1 MRCITNWFTHMGTE
15 LLIKPAFQNAALG
28 KPPQKNKIL
37 VVDDVPVNVQLLT
50 TYLASVGY
58 EVVTARDG
66 HEALAQVAAAQPD
79 LILLDVMMP
88 KLNGFE
94 VCERLK
100 ADPMSRII
108 PVIMVT
114 ALNEIEDK
122 IKATESGAD
131 DFVSK
136 PFNKLELLTR
146 VKSLLRIKQLHDE
159 LSAKVREL
167 EQARERLR
175 QLAITDGLTGLHN
188 HRYFKEH
195 LEQELY
201 RASRHQSYVSVV
213 MIDIDHFKKF
223 NDTYGHPAGD
233 TILRAMARLLRENIR
248 KIDLAARYGGEE
260 FCLVLVET
268 NKVAAAIA
276 AEKVRRLVETHH
288 FELPHDGEMMPAGI
302 AGAPIAGWA
311 LHSASSESPQRLAET
326 IVAVAPAEWHGDGTA
341 APNRFL
347 EHFRITISM
356 GIATFPDDAVEL
368 SRLIEVAD
376 QRLYRAK
383 KQGRNQVVTE

>member
-1 MRCITNWFTHMGTE
+1 MGTE
-15 LLIKPAFQNAALG
+15 LAIKAAFLSTAVG
-28 KPPQKNKIL
+28 EMPKKNKIL

-50 TYLASVGY
+50 TYLTSVGY

-66 HEALAQVAAAQPD
+66 QEALDQVAATLPD

-100 ADPMSRII
+100 SDPVTRII

-167 EQARERLR
+167 ELARERLR
-175 QLAITDGLTGLHN
+175 QLAITDGLTGLYN

-201 RASRHQSYVSVV
+201 RASRHQSRVSVV
-213 MIDIDHFKKF
+213 MVDIDHFKKF

-233 TILRAMARLLRENIR
+233 AILRAIGRLLKENIR

-268 NKVAAAIA
+268 PKAAAVVV
-276 AEKVRRLVETHH
+276 AEKVRRLVEVHP
-288 FELPHDGEMMPAGI
+288 FDLLRDGQMLPASLPNPSNDGKFSKAAAGEGKNHNSATEVVTA
-302 AGAPIAGWA
+302 AGPWQ
-311 LHSASSESPQRLAET
+311 ESP
-326 IVAVAPAEWHGDGTA
+326 AVPRHNLRENFHT
-341 APNRFL
+341 
-347 EHFRITISM
+347 TISM

-368 SRLIEVAD
+368 SQLIEVAD
-376 QRLYRAK
+376 QRLYKAK
-383 KQGRNQVVTE
+383 KQGRNQVVME

>member
-1 MRCITNWFTHMGTE
+1 MGKE
-15 LLIKPAFQNAALG
+15 LSIKPAFKDTALG
-28 KPPQKNKIL
+28 ELSRKNRIL

-50 TYLASVGY
+50 TYLTSVGY
-58 EVVTARDG
+58 EVFTARDG
-66 HEALAQVAAAQPD
+66 EEALEKVAATQPD

-94 VCERLK
+94 VCERVK
-100 ADPMSRII
+100 SDPTTRII

-159 LSAKVREL
+159 LRAKVKEL
-167 EQARERLR
+167 ELARERLR
-175 QLAITDGLTGLHN
+175 QLAITDGLTGLYN
-188 HRYFKEH
+188 HRYLKEH
-195 LEQELY
+195 LEQELL
-201 RASRHQSYVSVV
+201 RANRHQLRVSVA
-213 MIDIDHFKKF
+213 MLDIDHFKKF
-223 NDTYGHPAGD
+223 NDAYGHPAGD
-233 TILRAMARLLRENIR
+233 AILRTLAKLLKDNIR

-268 NKVAAAIA
+268 NKTAAVIA
-276 AEKVRRLVETHH
+276 AEKVRRIVEAYS
-288 FELPHDGEMMPAGI
+288 FDISNDSLPLSTIAPSAPWTPHAAAGEAKPD
-302 AGAPIAGWA
+302 
-311 LHSASSESPQRLAET
+311 LAE
-326 IVAVAPAEWHGDGTA
+326 VAANVAFAEEHNGKSAPANPFIYNH
-341 APNRFL
+341 RL
-347 EHFRITISM
+347 TISM

-368 SRLIEVAD
+368 GQLIEVAD

-383 KQGRNQVVTE
+383 KQGRNQVVAA

>member
-1 MRCITNWFTHMGTE
+1 MGTE
-15 LLIKPAFQNAALG
+15 LSIKTNFKDIPSRPSAGEELSR
-28 KPPQKNKIL
+28 KNKIL
-37 VVDDVPVNVQLLT
+37 VVDDVAVNVQLLT
-50 TYLASVGY
+50 TYLTSVGY
-58 EVVTARDG
+58 EVFTARDG
-66 HEALAQVAAAQPD
+66 EEALEKVAATQPD

-100 ADPMSRII
+100 SDPATRII

-159 LSAKVREL
+159 LRAKVREL

-175 QLAITDGLTGLHN
+175 QLAITDGLTGLYN
-188 HRYFKEH
+188 HRYLKEH
-195 LEQELY
+195 LEQELL
-201 RASRHQSYVSVV
+201 RAHRHQLRVSVV
-213 MIDIDHFKKF
+213 MLDIDHFKKF

-233 TILRAMARLLRENIR
+233 TILRTIARLLKDNIR

-268 NKVAAAIA
+268 SKAAAAIA
-276 AEKVRRLVETHH
+276 AEKVRRIIEAHYFDH
-288 FELPHDGEMMPAGI
+288 FGSEAQLLS
-302 AGAPIAGWA
+302 AGAPNEAMANWTPSVAAEESAPSLVEVAAEIASDEWRGNDSDTN
-311 LHSASSESPQRLAET
+311 HTHPSKNRL
-326 IVAVAPAEWHGDGTA
+326 
-341 APNRFL
+341 
-347 EHFRITISM
+347 TISM
-356 GIATFPDDAVEL
+356 GVATFPDDAVEL
-368 SRLIEVAD
+368 SQIIEVAD

-383 KQGRNQVVTE
+383 KQGRNQVVID

>member
-1 MRCITNWFTHMGTE
+1 MGKE
-15 LLIKPAFQNAALG
+15 LSIKPAFKDTALG
-28 KPPQKNKIL
+28 ELSRKNRIL

-50 TYLASVGY
+50 TYLTSVGY
-58 EVVTARDG
+58 EVFTARDG
-66 HEALAQVAAAQPD
+66 EEALEKVTATQPD
-79 LILLDVMMP
+79 LVLLDVMMP

-94 VCERLK
+94 VCERVK
-100 ADPMSRII
+100 SDPTTRII

-159 LSAKVREL
+159 LRAKVKEL
-167 EQARERLR
+167 ELARERLR
-175 QLAITDGLTGLHN
+175 QLAITDGLTGLYN
-188 HRYFKEH
+188 HRYLKEH
-195 LEQELY
+195 LEQELL
-201 RASRHQSYVSVV
+201 RANRHQLRVSVA
-213 MIDIDHFKKF
+213 MLDIDHFKKF

-233 TILRAMARLLRENIR
+233 AILRTLGRLLKDNIR

-268 NKVAAAIA
+268 SKTAAVIA
-276 AEKVRRLVETHH
+276 AEKVRRIVEAYPFDISNDGLQLST
-288 FELPHDGEMMPAGI
+288 LAPWTPHPVSEEARPSLANVAANVAI
-302 AGAPIAGWA
+302 AEDHNGK
-311 LHSASSESPQRLAET
+311 S
-326 IVAVAPAEWHGDGTA
+326 APANPFIYNH
-341 APNRFL
+341 RL
-347 EHFRITISM
+347 TISM

-368 SRLIEVAD
+368 GQLIEVAD

-383 KQGRNQVVTE
+383 KQGRNQVVAD

>member
-1 MRCITNWFTHMGTE
+1 
-15 LLIKPAFQNAALG
+15 
-28 KPPQKNKIL
+28 
-37 VVDDVPVNVQLLT
+37 
-50 TYLASVGY
+50 
-58 EVVTARDG
+58 VTARDG
-66 HEALAQVAAAQPD
+66 QEALDQVAATLPD

-100 ADPMSRII
+100 SDPVTRII

-167 EQARERLR
+167 ELARERLR
-175 QLAITDGLTGLHN
+175 QLAITDGLTGLYN

-201 RASRHQSYVSVV
+201 RASRHQSRVSVV
-213 MIDIDHFKKF
+213 MVDIDHFKKF

-233 TILRAMARLLRENIR
+233 AILRAIARLLKENIR

-268 NKVAAAIA
+268 PKSAAVIV
-276 AEKVRRLVETHH
+276 AEKVRRLVEVHPFDLLRDGQLFSATAPNQPNDGR
-288 FELPHDGEMMPAGI
+288 LPKS
-302 AGAPIAGWA
+302 
-311 LHSASSESPQRLAET
+311 SASEGKNHNSGTEVVMAAQPWQESPAM
-326 IVAVAPAEWHGDGTA
+326 PG
-341 APNRFL
+341 NN
-347 EHFRITISM
+347 FRENFHITISM
-356 GIATFPDDAVEL
+356 GLATFPDDTVEL
-368 SRLIEVAD
+368 SQLIEVAD
-376 QRLYRAK
+376 QRLYKAK
-383 KQGRNQVVTE
+383 KQGRNQVVME

>member
-1 MRCITNWFTHMGTE
+1 MNWFNHMGTAVSIKQVIKDSTSGE
-15 LLIKPAFQNAALG
+15 L
-28 KPPQKNKIL
+28 PQRNKIL

-50 TYLASVGY
+50 TYLTSVGY
-58 EVVTARDG
+58 HVITARDG
-66 HEALAQVAAAQPD
+66 QEALSKVASSMPD

-88 KLNGFE
+88 KINGFE
-94 VCERLK
+94 VCERIK
-100 ADPMSRII
+100 SDPATRII

-122 IKATESGAD
+122 IKATEAGAD
-131 DFVSK
+131 DFISK

-159 LSAKVREL
+159 LNAKVREL

-175 QLAITDGLTGLHN
+175 QLAITDGLTGLYN

-195 LEQELY
+195 LEQELF

-233 TILRAMARLLRENIR
+233 FILRSIARLLKENIR

-268 NKVAAAIA
+268 SKSAAGVA
-276 AEKVRRLVETHH
+276 AEKVRRLVEAHH
-288 FELPHDGEMMPAGI
+288 FELVKDLQLHPLMASPSSLVEGDPSMASEDLFRNAVRHGP
-302 AGAPIAGWA
+302 PIGSEE
-311 LHSASSESPQRLAET
+311 LHEQPLRGRNSTSLN
-326 IVAVAPAEWHGDGTA
+326 G
-341 APNRFL
+341 
-347 EHFRITISM
+347 RITISM
-356 GIATFPDDAVEL
+356 GVATFPEDAGEL
-368 SRLIEVAD
+368 NRLIEIAD
-376 QRLYRAK
+376 QRLYVAK
-383 KQGRNQVVTE
+383 QRGRNQVVID

>member
-1 MRCITNWFTHMGTE
+1 MST
-15 LLIKPAFQNAALG
+15 KPTFRDI
-28 KPPQKNKIL
+28 PPLREDLSKKHKIL
-37 VVDDVPVNVQLLT
+37 VVDDLPVNVQLLT
-50 TYLASVGY
+50 TYLTSVGY
-58 EVVTARDG
+58 DVVAARDG
-66 HEALAQVAAAQPD
+66 QEALDKTFATQPD

-100 ADPMSRII
+100 TDPTTRII

-122 IKATESGAD
+122 IKATEAGAD

-159 LSAKVREL
+159 LRAKLKEL

-175 QLAITDGLTGLHN
+175 QLAITDGLTGLYN
-188 HRYFKEH
+188 HRYLKEH
-195 LEQELY
+195 LEQEVH
-201 RASRHQSYVSVV
+201 RAIRHQLHVSVV
-213 MIDIDHFKKF
+213 MLDIDHFKKL
-223 NDTYGHPAGD
+223 NDTYGHPIGD
-233 TILRAMARLLRENIR
+233 AVLRTLAKLLKENIR

-268 NKVAAAIA
+268 NKSAAAIA
-276 AEKVRRLVETHH
+276 AEKVRRLVEAHH
-288 FELPHDGEMMPAGI
+288 FEIFDE
-302 AGAPIAGWA
+302 AGASSSPVPIWA
-311 LHSASSESPQRLAET
+311 PIPSSMEALTSLAEVET
-326 IVAVAPAEWHGDGTA
+326 GDFVEPWLEEQTEP
-341 APNRFL
+341 PNQYPHRD
-347 EHFRITISM
+347 RITISM
-356 GIATFPDDAVEL
+356 GVATFPEDAADL
-368 SRLIEVAD
+368 SQLIEVAD

-383 KQGRNQVVTE
+383 KQGRNQVVAD

>member
-1 MRCITNWFTHMGTE
+1 MGIE
-15 LLIKPAFQNAALG
+15 SSLKPAFKDVPLSRDEVLR
-28 KPPQKNKIL
+28 KNKIL
-37 VVDDVPVNVQLLT
+37 VVDDVAVNVQLLT
-50 TYLASVGY
+50 TYLTSVGY
-58 EVVTARDG
+58 DVLTARDG
-66 HEALAQVAAAQPD
+66 EEALERVAATQPD

-88 KLNGFE
+88 KLNGFQ

-100 ADPMSRII
+100 SDPATKVI

-146 VKSLLRIKQLHDE
+146 VKSLLRIKQLHDD
-159 LSAKVREL
+159 LRAKVREL

-175 QLAITDGLTGLHN
+175 QLAITDGLTGLYN
-188 HRYFKEH
+188 HRYLKEH
-195 LEQELY
+195 LEQELL
-201 RASRHQSYVSVV
+201 RAQRHQLHVAVV
-213 MIDIDHFKKF
+213 MLDIDHFKKF

-233 TILRAMARLLRENIR
+233 TILRMIARLLKENIR

-268 NKVAAAIA
+268 NKIAAAIA
-276 AEKVRRLVETHH
+276 AEKVRRIVEAHYFNH
-288 FELPHDGEMMPAGI
+288 FAGETPNVAAMADWTP
-302 AGAPIAGWA
+302 
-311 LHSASSESPQRLAET
+311 SP
-326 IVAVAPAEWHGDGTA
+326 PAEESAPDLVVLAAGEWRDGKSNT
-341 APNRFL
+341 NHN
-347 EHFRITISM
+347 EVSKNHITISM
-356 GIATFPDDAVEL
+356 GVATFPDDAVEL
-368 SRLIEVAD
+368 SQLIEIAD

-383 KQGRNQVVTE
+383 KQGRNQVVTD

>member
-1 MRCITNWFTHMGTE
+1 MGTE
-15 LLIKPAFQNAALG
+15 FSKSAFKDTALG
-28 KPPQKNKIL
+28 ELLRQNKIL
-37 VVDDVPVNVQLLT
+37 VVDDVPVNVQLMT
-50 TYLASVGY
+50 TYLTSVGY
-58 EVVTARDG
+58 EVFTARDG
-66 HEALAQVAAAQPD
+66 QEALDKVATVQPD

-88 KLNGFE
+88 RLNGFE

-100 ADPMSRII
+100 SDSATKII

-159 LSAKVREL
+159 LRAKVKEL

-175 QLAITDGLTGLHN
+175 QLAITDGLTGLYN
-188 HRYFKEH
+188 HRYLKEH
-195 LEQELY
+195 LEQELL
-201 RASRHQSYVSVV
+201 RAQRHQLRASVV
-213 MIDIDHFKKF
+213 MLDIDHFKKF

-233 TILRAMARLLRENIR
+233 TILRTIARLLKDNIR

-268 NKVAAAIA
+268 NKAAAGIA
-276 AEKVRRLVETHH
+276 AEKVRRIIEAHH
-288 FELPHDGEMMPAGI
+288 FDHAFAETPLLSAVA
-302 AGAPIAGWA
+302 AGAAMGDW
-311 LHSASSESPQRLAET
+311 SPSLRAEKS
-326 IVAVAPAEWHGDGTA
+326 
-341 APNRFL
+341 APNL
-347 EHFRITISM
+347 VGVAAGKWPDHNGNSHNNHPPKSRITISM
-356 GIATFPDDAVEL
+356 GVATFPEDAVEL
-368 SRLIEVAD
+368 SQLIEIAD

-383 KQGRNQVVTE
+383 KQGRNQVVID

>member
-1 MRCITNWFTHMGTE
+1 MVTE
-15 LLIKPAFQNAALG
+15 LAVKPAFPSLAVG
-28 KPPQKNKIL
+28 EMPRKNKIL

-50 TYLASVGY
+50 TYLTSVGY

-66 HEALAQVAAAQPD
+66 QEALDQVVATLPD

-100 ADPMSRII
+100 SDPVTRII

-167 EQARERLR
+167 ELARERLR
-175 QLAITDGLTGLHN
+175 QLAITDGLTGLYN

-201 RASRHQSYVSVV
+201 RASRHQSRVSVV
-213 MIDIDHFKKF
+213 MVDIDHFKKF

-233 TILRAMARLLRENIR
+233 AILRAIARLLKENIR
-248 KIDLAARYGGEE
+248 KIDIAARYGGEE
-260 FCLVLVET
+260 FCLVLVESP
-268 NKVAAAIA
+268 KAAAVVV
-276 AEKVRRLVETHH
+276 AEKVRRLVEVHPFDLLRDGQMFSATAPNPPSDGR
-288 FELPHDGEMMPAGI
+288 LPKSSAGEGRNHNSGTEVVMAAEP
-302 AGAPIAGWA
+302 WQ
-311 LHSASSESPQRLAET
+311 ESPALPRNNLRENFHT
-326 IVAVAPAEWHGDGTA
+326 
-341 APNRFL
+341 
-347 EHFRITISM
+347 TISM
-356 GIATFPDDAVEL
+356 GVATFPDDAVEL
-368 SRLIEVAD
+368 GQLIEVAD
-376 QRLYRAK
+376 QRLYKAK
-383 KQGRNQVVTE
+383 KQGRNQVVME

>member
-1 MRCITNWFTHMGTE
+1 MGTE
-15 LLIKPAFQNAALG
+15 VSIKPNFKDIPSRPLAGEELSR
-28 KPPQKNKIL
+28 KNKIL
-37 VVDDVPVNVQLLT
+37 VVDDVAVNVQLLT
-50 TYLASVGY
+50 TYLTSVGY
-58 EVVTARDG
+58 EVATARDG
-66 HEALAQVAAAQPD
+66 EEALDKVVEAQPD

-100 ADPMSRII
+100 TDATTKII

-159 LSAKVREL
+159 LRAKVREL

-175 QLAITDGLTGLHN
+175 QLAITDGLTGLYN
-188 HRYFKEH
+188 HRYLKEH
-195 LEQELY
+195 LEQELL
-201 RASRHQSYVSVV
+201 RAQRHQLRASVV
-213 MIDIDHFKKF
+213 MLDIDHFKKF

-233 TILRAMARLLRENIR
+233 AILRTIAKLLKENVR

-268 NKVAAAIA
+268 NKAAAGIA
-276 AEKVRRLVETHH
+276 AEKVRRIVEAHH
-288 FELPHDGEMMPAGI
+288 FDHA
-302 AGAPIAGWA
+302 
-311 LHSASSESPQRLAET
+311 ASEEPSLS
-326 IVAVAPAEWHGDGTA
+326 AVAASAPPPAWLLQPATEEPEASAVDA
-341 APNRFL
+341 AIEVATGGWDDNNSQNHDYPQKN
-347 EHFRITISM
+347 HITISM

-368 SRLIEVAD
+368 SQLIKVAD
-376 QRLYRAK
+376 QRLYKAK
-383 KQGRNQVVTE
+383 KQGRNQVVAD

>member
-1 MRCITNWFTHMGTE
+1 MVTE
-15 LLIKPAFQNAALG
+15 LAVKPAFPSLAAG
-28 KPPQKNKIL
+28 EMPRKNKIL

-50 TYLASVGY
+50 TYLTSVGY

-66 HEALAQVAAAQPD
+66 QEALDQVAATLPD

-100 ADPMSRII
+100 SDPVTRII

-167 EQARERLR
+167 ELARERLR
-175 QLAITDGLTGLHN
+175 QLAITDGLTGLYN

-201 RASRHQSYVSVV
+201 RASRHQSRVSVV
-213 MIDIDHFKKF
+213 MVDIDHFKKF

-233 TILRAMARLLRENIR
+233 AILRAIARLLKENIR

-268 NKVAAAIA
+268 PKSAAVIV
-276 AEKVRRLVETHH
+276 AEKVRRLVEVHPFDLLRDGQLFSATAPNQPNDGR
-288 FELPHDGEMMPAGI
+288 LPKS
-302 AGAPIAGWA
+302 
-311 LHSASSESPQRLAET
+311 SASEGKNHNSGTEVVMAAQPWQESPAM
-326 IVAVAPAEWHGDGTA
+326 PG
-341 APNRFL
+341 NN
-347 EHFRITISM
+347 FRENFHITISM
-356 GIATFPDDAVEL
+356 GLATFPDDTVEL
-368 SRLIEVAD
+368 SQLIEVAD
-376 QRLYRAK
+376 QRLYKAK
-383 KQGRNQVVTE
+383 KQGRNQVVME